1 MRLHVHKL
9 YIPNPHPKKTQL
21 KEPIMRTNLNVPFAQ
36 KDRARKLGA
45 QWDAAKKIWYIEDVE
60 DVRPFMQWMAPH
72 LLKRIK

>member
-1 MRLHVHKL
+1 
-9 YIPNPHPKKTQL
+9 
-21 KEPIMRTNLNVPFAQ
+21 MRTNLNVPFAQ

-45 QWDAAKKIWYIEDVE
+45 QWDAAKKVWYIQDVE